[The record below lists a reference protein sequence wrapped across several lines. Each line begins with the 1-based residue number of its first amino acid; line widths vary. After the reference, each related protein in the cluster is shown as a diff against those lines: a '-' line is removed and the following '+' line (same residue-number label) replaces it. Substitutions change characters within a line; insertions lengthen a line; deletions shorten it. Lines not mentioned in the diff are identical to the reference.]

1 MNYERISSFSAF
13 VAASLCLVLLARPE
27 IEFDLLGVALT
38 ESSAFIGRRAA
49 MLFLGIAVI
58 CWSSRKSPVNEARQA
73 ITLGVVVSMFALVV
87 LGAVE
92 FSRGLAGKGIW
103 LAMLTETVIGLAQLK
118 VWREG
123 RAR

>member
-1 MNYERISSFSAF
+1 
-13 VAASLCLVLLARPE
+13 
-27 IEFDLLGVALT
+27 
-38 ESSAFIGRRAA
+38 
-49 MLFLGIAVI
+49 
-58 CWSSRKSPVNEARQA
+58 
-73 ITLGVVVSMFALVV
+73 VV